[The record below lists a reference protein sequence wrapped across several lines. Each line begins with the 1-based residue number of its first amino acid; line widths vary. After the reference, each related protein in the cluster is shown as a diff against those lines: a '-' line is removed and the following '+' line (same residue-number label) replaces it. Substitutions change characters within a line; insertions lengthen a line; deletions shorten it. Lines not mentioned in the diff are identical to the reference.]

1 MTQINQIQK
10 KISDV
15 NKKIFDASRLV
26 KKTDY
31 NAIITEIEDKLSSI
45 TGLAT
50 TSALTAV
57 ESRIPDVNNL
67 VKKQVMMLKY
77 YTLNL
82 NILLKLI
89 TIDLQMKSLI

>member
-15 NKKIFDASRLV
+15 NKKFFDASRLV
-26 KKTDY
+26 KKADY
-31 NAIITEIEDKLSSI
+31 NAVITEIEGKLSSI

-50 TSALTAV
+50 TSVLTAV